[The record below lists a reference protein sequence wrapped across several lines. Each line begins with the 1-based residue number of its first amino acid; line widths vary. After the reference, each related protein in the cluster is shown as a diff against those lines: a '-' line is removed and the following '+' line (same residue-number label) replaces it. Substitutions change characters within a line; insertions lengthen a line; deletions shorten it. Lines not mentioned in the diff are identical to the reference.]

1 MILTVELVAVDIRDK
16 STPQSSTR
24 IELKIQNSEGIVDV
38 ENKGSKP
45 YSTHKF
51 TLNDSDNIFGDFW
64 SLREE
69 EESILFATALSL
81 SNERIFFSTQG
92 INFLNALK
100 QKEVE
105 EKKPITLETNGNKS
119 IHITNTVHITETV
132 EILKISNLI
141 IDEAHVLLIL
151 KKLVSFRMFD
161 ASVKRTLKD
170 ENIKE
175 SIEKYREALESSV
188 SSRESCYKSLY
199 ASFEKAV
206 NADIPCKFIP
216 HNEFVERASNMT
228 KLPNDVIENLCTFNN
243 RDKHWQKSEEN
254 IKIYGALKNQFDS
267 LVAQLKV
274 ATDQAI
280 LYRYNLN

>member
-64 SLREE
+64 SLSEE

-81 SNERIFFSTQG
+81 SNERFFFSTQG

-206 NADIPCKFIP
+206 NADEKNRGAGDF
-216 HNEFVERASNMT
+216 EERASEIT
-228 KLPNDVIENLCTFNN
+228 KLPKDEIKNLRDFNN
-243 RDKHWQKSEEN
+243 RDKHGQKSEEN

>member
-206 NADIPCKFIP
+206 NADEKNRGAGDF
-216 HNEFVERASNMT
+216 EERASEIT
-228 KLPNDVIENLCTFNN
+228 KLPKDEIKNLRDFNN
-243 RDKHWQKSEEN
+243 RDKHGQKSEEN